1 MNNQNGT
8 LAGTAYAVG
17 AFTLWG
23 LLPLYW
29 NLLEHVPAFEVL
41 SHRLLWTA
49 LSVTLLLVAARRYRV
64 LQLLRDHT
72 VFRRLFLTGMLLGI
86 NWFTYIYAI
95 NAGRVLDASMGY
107 YINPLVSIFLG
118 MLFLGERLS
127 LFQKVA
133 VGLAGLGVLV
143 ITVHYA
149 VIPWVAL
156 VLAGTFGFYGLIKK
170 QMGLRPLTALAAESS
185 FLAPLGLAI
194 IVTQA
199 LRGEGA
205 FISAGAGTTG
215 LLVVTGVVTAL
226 PLYWFAQG
234 ATRIPLSRVGFIQ
247 YIAPTLM
254 LLIGVLVFGEPFTAA
269 EGVSFGLIWT
279 GLALYSLSHF
289 PRVRVVESR
298 LARRLPARSPDEKVA

>member
-1 MNNQNGT
+1 MNNRNGT
-8 LAGTAYAVG
+8 LAGTLYAVG

-29 NLLEHVPAFEVL
+29 NLLEHVPAFEIL

-49 LSVTLLLVAARRYRV
+49 VCVTLLLVAARRYHV
-64 LQLLRDHT
+64 IQLLGDRAI
-72 VFRRLFLTGMLLGI
+72 FRRLFLTGMLLGV

-133 VGLAGLGVLV
+133 VALAAAGVLV
-143 ITVHYA
+143 ITIHYA

-156 VLAGTFGFYGLIKK
+156 VLAGTFGLYGLIKK

-185 FLAPLGLAI
+185 FLAPLGLVVIA
-194 IVTQA
+194 A
-199 LRGEGA
+199 RAFRGEGA
-205 FISAGAGTTG
+205 FIAAGAGTTG
-215 LLVVTGVVTAL
+215 LLLLSGVLTAL

-254 LLIGVLVFGEPFTAA
+254 LLIGVLVFGEPFAAA

-289 PRVRVVESR
+289 PRVRVIETS
-298 LARRLPARSPDEKVA
+298 LARRLQPRKPGEEVA